1 MVISYHQNYFLF
13 LENLGL
19 SRWIFKIIFYSQVIH
34 EKVNVNKLFEVF
46 LELFHVQSLILQNH
60 FKTQR
65 H

>member
-19 SRWIFKIIFYSQVIH
+19 SRWIFKIMFYSQVIH